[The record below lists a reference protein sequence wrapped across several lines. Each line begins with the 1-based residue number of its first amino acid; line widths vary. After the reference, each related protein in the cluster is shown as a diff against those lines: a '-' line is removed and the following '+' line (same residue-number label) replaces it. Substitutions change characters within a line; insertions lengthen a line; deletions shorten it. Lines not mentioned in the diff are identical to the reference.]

1 MVASSFIKV
10 KYIFVAQR
18 AKDFAWLKNL
28 VTQLKIFNRIEPTTL
43 WCDNMS
49 SLKIAKNLILHVCT
63 KHVDVYYHYV
73 SEQVELTC
81 IDLTHVRWDN
91 QLANIITKPLG
102 RVKFE
107 QLRKQ
112 ISIVSLSTFKI

>member
-1 MVASSFIKV
+1 
-10 KYIFVAQR
+10 
-18 AKDFAWLKNL
+18 
-28 VTQLKIFNRIEPTTL
+28 
-43 WCDNMS
+43 MS
-49 SLKIAKNLILHVCT
+49 TLKIAKNLILHLRT
-63 KHVDVYYHYV
+63 KHVEVHYHYV
-73 SEQVELTC
+73 CEQVELGY
-81 IDLTHVRWDN
+81 IDLTHVRLDN

>member
-1 MVASSFIKV
+1 MVVLNFIEA
-10 KYIFVAQR
+10 KYRFVALR
-18 AKDFAWLKNL
+18 SKDFAWLKNL
-28 VTQLKIFNRIEPTTL
+28 VTQLKILNRVEPTTL
-43 WCDNMS
+43 WCENMI
-49 SLKIAKNLILHVCT
+49 SLKIAKNLILHIRT
-63 KHVDVYYHYV
+63 KHVDVHYHYV
-73 SEQVELTC
+73 REQVELGY
-81 IDLTHVRWDN
+81 IYLTHVRWDN